1 MASSLVDLLLDPARP
16 VFLFGST
23 PPREGTSRDEQREIA
38 VKWSS
43 RSWVLAS
50 DGFIVYDI
58 QDEAGR
64 TTDKR
69 PFPFRQTV
77 DPSAFGGILQ
87 EVSSKPCLIYRSS
100 VTSSKEALDQWLD
113 RCRGADGHAAL
124 NLVGAAT
131 SKPTQQARLT
141 LPEAADMV
149 NRKAGLRFGCVC
161 IAERHLKKGTEH
173 ENMMRK
179 AEMGAGWFVSQS
191 VFDAEATIKM
201 LNDYG
206 DGCKARGL
214 APKKVVLTFAP
225 CGRRK
230 TMQFI
235 KWLGVKVP
243 ETVEQAIFSAEN
255 PTQASIEILTNLL
268 VAILRAT
275 AGSRV
280 PLSLNVESVS
290 IVKEEIDGA
299 HTLFQSLQKIMLDHH
314 GRNWAV
320 HVAWSPVDRTTP
332 PRPEVS
338 TATAVSDST
347 PSIVLAA
354 SVGAVTALLVL
365 LGLRPKLS

>member
-1 MASSLVDLLLDPARP
+1 MAAPLVDLLLDPARP

-23 PPREGTSRDEQREIA
+23 PPREGTSVDEQRQIA
-38 VKWSS
+38 VKFSS

-64 TTDKR
+64 TTEKR

-77 DPSAFGGILQ
+77 DPSAYGAILRD
-87 EVSSKPCLIYRSS
+87 VSSKQCLIYRSS
-100 VTSSKEALDQWLD
+100 VSDSKEALDQWLD

-131 SKPTQQARLT
+131 SKPTQQMRLT
-141 LPEAADMV
+141 LSGAAGMV
-149 NRKAGLRFGCVC
+149 NRKAGLNFGCVC

-179 AEMGAGWFVSQS
+179 AQLGAEWFVSQS
-191 VFDAEATIKM
+191 VYDAQATIKM

-230 TMQFI
+230 TMQFV

-243 ETVEQAIFSAEN
+243 AAVEQAIFSSEN
-255 PTQASIEILTNLL
+255 PTQASIEILSRLL
-268 VAILRAT
+268 ETILRAT

-280 PLSLNVESVS
+280 PLSVNVESVS

-314 GRNWAV
+314 GRNWAI
-320 HVAWSPVDRTTP
+320 HVAWCPVDRTP
-332 PRPEVS
+332 PRPD
-338 TATAVSDST
+338 ATAVT
-347 PSIVLAA
+347 NRAPSIALAA
-354 SVGAVTALLVL
+354 SVGAATAAMLIL
-365 LGLRPKLS
+365 LGLRPKFR